1 MSIHKLLPL
10 LALLLNVLLIG
21 SALAGDRKSPR
32 HYVFALLAGALA
44 VWNLGV
50 FGLRGSGDPATAL
63 TWERFLH
70 YGVILIPV
78 LFYHYV
84 LAFLDQ
90 AAQLPAHR
98 RLCDLRRLPRRVLD
112 RAVHARR
119 DLDEL
124 GVRAALR
131 ARCTRCSSCTC
142 RRTSCWDSSASFA
155 PTRRSRRA
163 SGGIARSWS
172 WGASSCA
179 PRRAGGLRALPL
191 RLGLAVPPRHPQQ
204 RGLRAGPGPRHRA
217 LSVAGPRDRGQV
229 GDPLHADRGHPGTR
243 PHRRDLRRRSARA
256 GRAAHAGSPVR
267 RGDRAGRRRRL
278 APAAQAGRA
287 PGAPDVRARARR
299 ARHLD
304 GAEQADGLH
313 PGPRDPR
320 PQPDGRPGRPGPAHA
335 RQPLSADG
343 EWLIVRVPGP
353 CIVQSIRESAP
364 RRRR

>member
-1 MSIHKLLPL
+1 MSVHKLLPL

-21 SALAGDRKSPR
+21 SALTGDRKSPR

-90 AAQLPAHR
+90 PRRNYAAHR
-98 RLCDLRRLPRRVLD
+98 RLCDRRRLPRRVLD
-112 RAVHARR
+112 PAVHARR
-119 DLDEL
+119 DRDEL
-124 GVRAALR
+124 GVHAAVRPAVPAVLLVLPGVHRAGTHPPPPRLPDAHVELPAESHEAGR
-131 ARCTRCSSCTC
+131 G
-142 RRTSCWDSSASFA
+142 RRH
-155 PTRRSRRA
+155 RV
-163 SGGIARSWS
+163 
-172 WGASSCA
+172 A

-191 RLGLAVPPRHPQQ
+191 RLGLAVPRRHPQQ

-217 LSVAGPRDRGQV
+217 LPVAGPRDGGQV
-229 GDPLHADRGHPGTR
+229 GGPLHADRGHPGTR

-256 GRAAHAGSPVR
+256 GRAVHAGPPVR

-287 PGAPDVRARARR
+287 AW
-299 ARHLD
+299 
-304 GAEQADGLH
+304 
-313 PGPRDPR
+313 
-320 PQPDGRPGRPGPAHA
+320 
-335 RQPLSADG
+335 SA
-343 EWLIVRVPGP
+343 
-353 CIVQSIRESAP
+353 
-364 RRRR
+364 